1 MRIVFAGTPEFAVP
15 PLAALCASRHDVVG
29 VLTQPDRP
37 AGRGR
42 KLATSA
48 VKDFALQQELPIAQP
63 ATLRTAEGR
72 EPLVRWQPDVL
83 VVVAYGLI
91 LPVEALAL
99 PRFGCLN
106 IHASLLPRWRGAAPI
121 QAAILA
127 GDAVTGVSIQRMV
140 KKLDAGDVLLE
151 RRTPI
156 GADETS
162 GDLFTR
168 LSELG
173 AEAALEALALLESG
187 KARFTPQDEALVT
200 HVGKLDKAQGRVD
213 WSRSAME
220 IERMVRGLNPWPLAR
235 CADGKGGELSIL
247 RARVHDTTVADVG
260 ALRFVDG
267 CVLVGCGA
275 GTLELIEIKP
285 AGKGA
290 MKAADWWR
298 GARLPEGASL
308 VLP

>member
-1 MRIVFAGTPEFAVP
+1 MRVAFLGSPPFAVP
-15 PLAALCASRHDVVG
+15 IFERLLASSHTVTLLV
-29 VLTQPDRP
+29 TQPDRP
-37 AGRGR
+37 RGRGM
-42 KLATSA
+42 K
-48 VKDFALQQELPIAQP
+48 VELS
-63 ATLRTAEGR
+63 
-72 EPLVRWQPDVL
+72 PLVALARSRGIAVLQPETTRTPEFVSALRAAAPDVL
-83 VVVAYGLI
+83 LVASYGEI
-91 LPVEALAL
+91 LRQEVLDLAPHGALNVH
-99 PRFGCLN
+99 G
-106 IHASLLPRWRGAAPI
+106 SLLPRWRGAAPI

>member
-1 MRIVFAGTPEFAVP
+1 VASLRAAAPEVLLVASYGEILRQEVLDLA
-15 PLAALCASRHDVVG
+15 PLGALNVHG
-29 VLTQPDRP
+29 
-37 AGRGR
+37 
-42 KLATSA
+42 
-48 VKDFALQQELPIAQP
+48 
-63 ATLRTAEGR
+63 
-72 EPLVRWQPDVL
+72 
-83 VVVAYGLI
+83 
-91 LPVEALAL
+91 
-99 PRFGCLN
+99 
-106 IHASLLPRWRGAAPI
+106 SLLPRWRGAAPI

-127 GDAVTGVSIQRMV
+127 GDTVTGVSIQRMV

-173 AEAALEALALLESG
+173 AEAALEALELVESG
-187 KARFTPQDEALVT
+187 RARFIPQDETRVT
-200 HVGKLDKAQGRVD
+200 HVGKLDKAQGRID
-213 WSRSAME
+213 WSRSAIE

-247 RARVHDTTVADVG
+247 RARVRDNPIDAVG
-260 ALRFVDG
+260 AVRFVEG

-275 GTLELIEIKP
+275 GALELIEIKP

-298 GARLPEGASL
+298 GARLPEGTAL
-308 VLP
+308 ALP